1 MKRGAR
7 RRNEVLVVTLGIEP
21 QVVTLT
27 LDALLA
33 NSFKITHAYVLHPNP
48 QNPQIN
54 HALEQVKKEERRFYA
69 AKSIEFRFV
78 PIKEGNHYP
87 TDFVT
92 ERDVTLGL
100 KVLYSTVVNLKRQG
114 YRIHLSISGGRKVM
128 TAMGMVVAQLLLDE
142 NDQVWH
148 LLSENR
154 VLQSKSM
161 HIQDPN
167 DVILVPVPILRWS
180 LLPSTVNELLVWSDP
195 YKAIQRQRQIQDQ
208 QRWQLL
214 NSFWQKL
221 MPSEREVL
229 KALIQYGETVNDL
242 AKRLNKKP
250 KTVRNQLQSIYDK
263 YREHFNL
270 LDNKSKVRERI
281 IADFAP
287 YLDNFKSQ

>member
-1 MKRGAR
+1 M
-7 RRNEVLVVTLGIEP
+7 VTLGIEP

-33 NSFKITHAYVLHPNP
+33 NSFKITRAYVLHPNP
-48 QNPQIN
+48 QNPQIK
-54 HALEQVKKEERRFYA
+54 HALAQVNKERGFYA
-69 AKSIEFRFV
+69 AKSIKFSFV

-142 NDQVWH
+142 NDRVWH

-287 YLDNFKSQ
+287 YLDSFKSH